1 MVLPSRPDPRTLAR
15 QVRSISLQLFGS
27 ALALSA
33 IGLVLISSASSE
45 LSTNYVSRQSVWIV
59 LGVLVLV
66 TAAWVDFSV
75 LLRHAFWIYVV
86 AVASV
91 AAVTFFGHE
100 AGGARSWIGIGGFG
114 GQPSD
119 FCKIATV
126 LLLARRLALSQ
137 SSVPPTGGRWATAA
151 IVTIPV
157 LLIARQPDM
166 GGALMFVPVVAAMAA
181 TTGVSVRSALA
192 SAALA
197 LALAGALWVF
207 VLQDYQ
213 KERVLSYFRPQA
225 DPLGSGYQ
233 VRQSRIAVGSGQAL
247 GKGYGEGTQSNLR
260 FLPTPH
266 TDFVFA
272 VLAEEYGFTG
282 VTVVMAL
289 FLLYLGNGLRVALTA
304 RDPAGLLVVVGLLAF
319 IACHVLY
326 NTAMVVGLLP
336 ITGIPVPFLSY
347 GGSFML
353 FCCAATG
360 LIIGLDLRRFV
371 NV

>member
-1 MVLPSRPDPRTLAR
+1 MRRLRAVSWQLA
-15 QVRSISLQLFGS
+15 GS
-27 ALALSA
+27 ALALSI
-33 IGLVLISSASSE
+33 IGLVLISSASGAH
-45 LSTNYVSRQSVWIV
+45 VSRQSLWIA
-59 LGVLVLV
+59 LGLAVMLV
-66 TAAWVDFSV
+66 AALFDYAV
-75 LLRHAFWIYVV
+75 LLRYAGWIYV
-86 AVASV
+86 AALATL

-100 AGGARSWIGIGGFG
+100 AGGARSWIGIGGLG

-126 LLLARRLALSQ
+126 LLLARRLSDAQ
-137 SSVPPTGGRWATAA
+137 APVPPRGGLWATAA
-151 IVTIPV
+151 ICALPM

-166 GGALMFVPVVAAMAA
+166 GGALMFLPALAAM
-181 TTGVSVRSALA
+181 TVVTGVSRRSALA
-192 SAALA
+192 AAGA
-197 LALAGALWVF
+197 AVALAGALWVF
-207 VLQDYQ
+207 ALQDYQ
-213 KERVLSYFRPQA
+213 KARVLSYFRPQA

-233 VRQSRIAVGSGQAL
+233 VRQSRIAVGSGQTL

-272 VLAEEYGFTG
+272 VLAEEHGFAG
-282 VTVVMAL
+282 VALVMTL
-289 FLLYLGNGLRVALTA
+289 FLLYLGNGVRIALAA
-304 RDPAGLLVVVGLLAF
+304 RDPAGLLLVVGLLAF
-319 IACHVLY
+319 VTGHVLY

-336 ITGIPVPFLSY
+336 VTGIPLPFLSY

-360 LIIGLDLRRFV
+360 LMIGLDLRRFV

>member
-1 MVLPSRPDPRTLAR
+1 MLLPRPDPWL
-15 QVRSISLQLFGS
+15 QVRRLRAVSWQLAGA
-27 ALALSA
+27 ALALSTV
-33 IGLVLISSASSE
+33 GLVVISSASAE
-45 LSTNYVSRQSVWIV
+45 LPADYVSRQSLWIA
-59 LGVLVLV
+59 LGVVVMLVAALV
-66 TAAWVDFSV
+66 DYNV
-75 LLRHAFWIYVV
+75 LLRYAIWIYVV
-86 AVASV
+86 AVLV
-91 AAVTFFGHE
+91 LAAVTFFGHE
-100 AGGARSWIGIGGFG
+100 AGGARSWIGIGGLG

-126 LLLARRLALSQ
+126 LLLARRLAESQ
-137 SSVPPTGGRWATAA
+137 APVPPRGGLWVTAA
-151 IVTIPV
+151 ICALPV

-166 GGALMFVPVVAAMAA
+166 GGALMFVPALAAMAVV
-181 TTGVSVRSALA
+181 TGVSLRSALVA
-192 SAALA
+192 FGAALA
-197 LALAGALWVF
+197 LVAALWVF
-207 VLQDYQ
+207 ALPDYQ
-213 KERVLSYFRPQA
+213 KTRVLSYLQPQA

-272 VLAEEYGFTG
+272 VLAEEYGFAG
-282 VTVVMAL
+282 VTLVMAL
-289 FLLYLGNGLRVALTA
+289 FLLYLGNGVRIALSA
-304 RDPAGLLVVVGLLAF
+304 RDPAGLLLVVGLLAF
-319 IACHVLY
+319 LTGYVLY

-336 ITGIPVPFLSY
+336 ITGIPLPFLSY

-360 LIIGLDLRRFV
+360 LMIGLDLRRFV

>member
-45 LSTNYVSRQSVWIV
+45 LSTKYVSRQSVWIV
-59 LGVLVLV
+59 AGVLVLV
-66 TAAWVDFSV
+66 TAAWVDYSV
-75 LLRHAFWIYVV
+75 LLRHAFWIYLV
-86 AVASV
+86 AVAAV

-151 IVTIPV
+151 IVTVPV

-289 FLLYLGNGLRVALTA
+289 FLLYLGNGVRVALTA

>member
-1 MVLPSRPDPRTLAR
+1 MRRLRVVSWQLA
-15 QVRSISLQLFGS
+15 GA
-27 ALALSA
+27 ALALSTV
-33 IGLVLISSASSE
+33 GLVVISSASAE
-45 LSTNYVSRQSVWIV
+45 LTTADYVSRQSVWLA
-59 LGVLVLV
+59 LGVVVMLVAALV
-66 TAAWVDFSV
+66 DYAV
-75 LLRHAFWIYVV
+75 LLRYAIWIYLLAVV
-86 AVASV
+86 VL

-100 AGGARSWIGIGGFG
+100 AGGARSWIGIGGLG

-126 LLLARRLALSQ
+126 LLLARRLADSHAP
-137 SSVPPTGGRWATAA
+137 VPPRGGLLVTAA
-151 IVTIPV
+151 ICALPV

-166 GGALMFVPVVAAMAA
+166 GGALMFVPALAAMAA
-181 TTGVSVRSALA
+181 VTGVSLRSALVA
-192 SAALA
+192 LGAALA
-197 LALAGALWVF
+197 LAAALWVF
-207 VLQDYQ
+207 ALPEYQ
-213 KERVLSYFRPQA
+213 KTRVLSYLQPQA

-247 GKGYGEGTQSNLR
+247 GKGYKEGTQSNLR

-272 VLAEEYGFTG
+272 VLAEEYGFAG
-282 VTVVMAL
+282 VTLVMVL
-289 FLLYLGNGLRVALTA
+289 FLLYLGNGVRIALAA
-304 RDPAGLLVVVGLLAF
+304 RDPAGLLLVVGLLAF
-319 IACHVLY
+319 LTGHVLY

-336 ITGIPVPFLSY
+336 ITGIPLPFLSY

-360 LIIGLDLRRFV
+360 LMIGLDLRRFV

>member
-1 MVLPSRPDPRTLAR
+1 MVLPSRRERRVLGR
-15 QVRSISLQLFGS
+15 RVRSISWQILGS
-27 ALALSA
+27 ALGLSLV
-33 IGLVLISSASSE
+33 GLALISSASSE
-45 LSTNYVSRQSVWIV
+45 LATDYVSRQSVWIV

-66 TAAWVDFSV
+66 GAAQVDHSL
-75 LLRHAFWIYVV
+75 LLRYAFWIYLASV
-86 AVASV
+86 AAV

-126 LLLARRLALSQ
+126 LLLARRLAGYRSP
-137 SSVPPTGGRWATAA
+137 VPPRGGLWGTAV
-151 IVTIPV
+151 IVGVPV
-157 LLIARQPDM
+157 LLIARQPDL
-166 GGALMFVPVVAAMAA
+166 GGALMFVPVLAAMAA
-181 TTGVSVRSALA
+181 VTGVSIRSALA
-192 SAALA
+192 AAGVA
-197 LALAGALWVF
+197 AAVAAGLWVF
-207 VLQDYQ
+207 ALQDYQ
-213 KERVLSYFRPQA
+213 KDRVLSYVRPQA
-225 DPLGSGYQ
+225 DPLGAGYQ

-247 GKGYGEGTQSNLR
+247 GKGFGGGTQSNLR

-272 VLAEEYGFTG
+272 VLAEEYGFVG
-282 VTVVMAL
+282 VTLVMAL
-289 FLLYLGNGLRVALTA
+289 FLLYLGNGVRVAMAA
-304 RDPAGLLVVVGLLAF
+304 RDPAGLLLVVGLLAF
-319 IACHVLY
+319 IAGHVLY

-336 ITGIPVPFLSY
+336 ITGIPLPFLSY

>member
-1 MVLPSRPDPRTLAR
+1 MVLTSRPDPRTLAR

-45 LSTNYVSRQSVWIV
+45 LSTKYVSRQSVWIV
-59 LGVLVLV
+59 AGVLVLV
-66 TAAWVDFSV
+66 TAAWVDYSV
-75 LLRHAFWIYVV
+75 LLRHAFWIYLV
-86 AVASV
+86 AVAAV

-151 IVTIPV
+151 IVTVPV

-289 FLLYLGNGLRVALTA
+289 FLLYLGNGVRVALTA

>member
-1 MVLPSRPDPRTLAR
+1 MVLTSRPDPRTLAR

-45 LSTNYVSRQSVWIV
+45 LSTKYVSRQSVWIV
-59 LGVLVLV
+59 AGVLVLV
-66 TAAWVDFSV
+66 TAAWVDYSV
-75 LLRHAFWIYVV
+75 LLRHAFWLYLV
-86 AVASV
+86 AVAAV

-151 IVTIPV
+151 IVTVPV

-289 FLLYLGNGLRVALTA
+289 FLLCLGNGVRVALTA

>member
-45 LSTNYVSRQSVWIV
+45 LSTDYVSRQSVWIV
-59 LGVLVLV
+59 AGVLVLV
-66 TAAWVDFSV
+66 TAAWVDYSV

-137 SSVPPTGGRWATAA
+137 SSVPPTGGRWGSAV
-151 IVTIPV
+151 IVTVPV

-207 VLQDYQ
+207 ALQDYQ
-213 KERVLSYFRPQA
+213 KERVLSYFQPQA

-289 FLLYLGNGLRVALTA
+289 FLLYLGNGVRVALTA

-319 IACHVLY
+319 IAGHVLY

>member
-45 LSTNYVSRQSVWIV
+45 LSTKYVSRQSVWIV
-59 LGVLVLV
+59 AGVLVLV
-66 TAAWVDFSV
+66 TAAWVDYSV
-75 LLRHAFWIYVV
+75 LLRHAFWLYLV
-86 AVASV
+86 AVAAV

-151 IVTIPV
+151 IVTVPV

-289 FLLYLGNGLRVALTA
+289 FLLYLGNGVRVALTA

>member
-1 MVLPSRPDPRTLAR
+1 MVLPSRHDPRTLAR
-15 QVRSISLQLFGS
+15 QVRPISWQLFGS
-27 ALALSA
+27 AFSLSA
-33 IGLVLISSASSE
+33 IGLVLISSASAE
-45 LSTNYVSRQSVWIV
+45 LTTDYVSRQSVWIV
-59 LGVLVLV
+59 AGVLVLV
-66 TAAWVDFSV
+66 AAALVDYSV
-75 LLRHAFWIYVV
+75 LLRHAFWIYLVSV
-86 AVASV
+86 AAV

-100 AGGARSWIGIGGFG
+100 AGGARSWVGIGGFG

-126 LLLARRLALSQ
+126 LLLARRLAGYRSP
-137 SSVPPTGGRWATAA
+137 VPPRGGLWANVA
-151 IVTIPV
+151 IVAVPV
-157 LLIARQPDM
+157 LLIARQPDL
-166 GGALMFVPVVAAMAA
+166 GGALMFVPVLAAMAA
-181 TTGVSVRSALA
+181 VTGVSVRSALV
-192 SAALA
+192 AAAVA
-197 LALAGALWVF
+197 LVLAGGLWIF
-207 VLQDYQ
+207 ALQDYQ
-213 KERVLSYFRPQA
+213 KDRVLSYVRPQA

-247 GKGYGEGTQSNLR
+247 GKGFGEGTQSNLR

-272 VLAEEYGFTG
+272 VLAEEYGFLG
-282 VTVVMAL
+282 VTLVLVL
-289 FLLYLGNGLRVALTA
+289 FLLYLGNGVRVALEA
-304 RDPAGLLVVVGLLAF
+304 RDPAGLLLVVGLLAF
-319 IACHVLY
+319 IAGHVLY

-336 ITGIPVPFLSY
+336 ITGIPLPFLSY